1 MQCALWAAEI
11 ITSPFRVPSFAIA
24 VGIGSSVFIPGGA
37 GIGGIGLRSAP
48 EQAAGIRSAASAEPE
63 RTVAAT
69 KLSPTRNLRVRR
81 ADGGERAV
89 VIMVTS
95 R

>member
-1 MQCALWAAEI
+1 
-11 ITSPFRVPSFAIA
+11 
-24 VGIGSSVFIPGGA
+24 
-37 GIGGIGLRSAP
+37 LRSAP

-63 RTVAAT
+63 RTAAAT

-81 ADGGERAV
+81 AGAGERAV
-89 VIMVTS
+89 VIMITF